1 MTRCCLIFLEQLSPS
16 ISHTF
21 YQTSSKSTK
30 MKSLVC
36 LFVFSLISSSLAYI
50 ITVDSHSEECFFDNA
65 QAGVKLGKLI
75 KLYFHYL

>member
-1 MTRCCLIFLEQLSPS
+1 
-16 ISHTF
+16 
-21 YQTSSKSTK
+21 

-75 KLYFHYL
+75 MLFFNFLQLVI

>member
-1 MTRCCLIFLEQLSPS
+1 
-16 ISHTF
+16 
-21 YQTSSKSTK
+21 

-65 QAGVKLGKLI
+65 QAGVKLGTLI
-75 KLYFHYL
+75 MLFFQISLTRHIIFTYFLI